1 MAKKMKLCMQCKNW
15 TDEQVRDCP
24 KCGSILLETPLT
36 DIFWGKITDEEKEQY
51 TKRYMNGGDY
61 VAEEIKKP
69 EGVVYYL
76 EGYNGQ
82 LYVYEDKIV
91 IERKGVFGVLSHGM
105 AGSKTIPISSIQN
118 IQLKKAGSFFNGFIQ
133 FGVLG
138 GVEKHGGISSAVG
151 DENSVVFL
159 PECNDTASKIKEYI
173 ENEIVSRNAKNTG
186 TIQSQ
191 FSAADEIMKL
201 KNLLDMGVLT
211 QEEFDAKKKQLLSL

>member
-1 MAKKMKLCMQCKNW
+1 MAKKMKLCKQCKNW
-15 TDEQVRDCP
+15 TDDQTRDCP
-24 KCGSILLETPLT
+24 KCGFVLVETPLT
-36 DIFWGKITDEEKEQY
+36 NIFWGKITEEEKEQY
-51 TKRYMNGGDY
+51 TKKYMDSENY
-61 VAEEIKKP
+61 VLEEIKKP
-69 EGVVYYL
+69 EGVVHYL

-91 IERKGVFGVLSHGM
+91 IERKGVLGVISHGM
-105 AGSKTIPISSIQN
+105 AGSKTIPMSSIQN
-118 IQLKKAGSFFNGFIQ
+118 IQLKKAGDFFNGFIQ

-138 GVEKHGGISSAVG
+138 GIEKHGGISSAVN

-159 PECNDTASKIKEYI
+159 PECNDTALKIKEYI
-173 ENEIVSRNAKNTG
+173 ENEIISRNAKDTG
-186 TIQSQ
+186 SMQNQ